1 MAKYRKKQPPASMY
15 IVINRY
21 GEVFTGLQKGY
32 PVYSSNWDE
41 AKPLNKENTTYLMA
55 EKGVELI
62 SENEFYK

>member
-1 MAKYRKKQPPASMY
+1 MGKHRTKQIPSSMY
-15 IVINRY
+15 IVINQY

-41 AKPLNKENTTYLMA
+41 AKPLNKENTTYLMN

-62 SENEFYK
+62 SEKEFYK